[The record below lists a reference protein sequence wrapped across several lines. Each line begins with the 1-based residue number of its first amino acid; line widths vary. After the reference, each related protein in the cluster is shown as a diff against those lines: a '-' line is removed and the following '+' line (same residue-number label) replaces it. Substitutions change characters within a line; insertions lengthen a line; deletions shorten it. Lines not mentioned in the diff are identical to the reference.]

1 MLSEARRKLAKRF
14 SRTSLAG
21 LIIFTLT
28 LSIFLFSRI
37 HQVADSHYSMLLSQS
52 LLSHRSFTLDA
63 YALPRHEPVWH
74 GYYFK
79 NGPIYQLEVA
89 REHLYYHLPPGSS
102 VLSVPFVAAFNLLGV
117 SPANADGSYDR
128 RGEMIIEAGL
138 AALLMAALAVIFF
151 YTARLLLPLGWS
163 VAAALGAAFGTQV
176 YSTASRALWSDTWGI
191 LLLGIVILLLLR
203 KETAARGYSPV
214 LLASLLAWTYFVRP
228 TFGVHIAAVSVYLF
242 IFHRRTFLTYALTGA
257 AWLALFVCYS
267 WFHFGRLLPSYYNAG
282 RLEFDSFW
290 EALAGNLVSP
300 ARGLLV
306 YVPVLL
312 YVAFLL
318 VRHRATLSHK
328 RLVWLSAAIIA
339 AHLLV
344 ISSFNHWWGGHSFG
358 PRFSTGLVPWFVL
371 LAVLGLRALLDW
383 REQHGAASR
392 ASWRAELACGAL
404 LLLASMFINTRGATS
419 HATWLWNMRPAEI
432 DPHPE
437 RLWDWTQPQFLAG
450 ITN

>member
-1 MLSEARRKLAKRF
+1 MTEGRFRLARRLGRDAA
-14 SRTSLAG
+14 AG
-21 LIIFTLT
+21 AVVFAVT
-28 LSIFLFSRI
+28 LSVFLFSRI

-52 LLSHRSFTLDA
+52 LVSRASFALDG

-89 REHLYYHLPPGSS
+89 DGRLYYHLPPGSS
-102 VLSVPFVAAFNLLGV
+102 VLSAPFVAAFNLVGV
-117 SPANADGSYDR
+117 SAAREDGSYDP
-128 RGEMIIEAGL
+128 RGEVMIEAGL
-138 AALLMAALAVIFF
+138 AALLMAALAFVFF
-151 YTARLLLPLGWS
+151 RTARLRLPLGWS
-163 VAAALGAAFGTQV
+163 VAAALGAAFGSQV

-191 LLLGIVILLLLR
+191 LLLGVVVFLLLR
-203 KETAARGYSPV
+203 DEAKGRGLNPV
-214 LLASLLAWTYFVRP
+214 WLASLLAWTYFVRP

-242 IFHRRTFLTYALTGA
+242 ISRRRLFLAYALTGA

-267 WFHFGRLLPSYYNAG
+267 WFHFGRLLPSYYGAS
-282 RLEFDSFW
+282 RLGFDSFW

-318 VRHRATLSHK
+318 IRHRATLSQR
-328 RLVWLSAAIIA
+328 RLVWLSLAIIA
-339 AHLLV
+339 GHLV
-344 ISSFNHWWGGHSFG
+344 TISSFNHWWGGHSFG
-358 PRFSTGLVPWFVL
+358 PRFSTGLVPWFFL
-371 LAVLGLRALLDW
+371 LAVLGLRAMLDW
-383 REQHGAASR
+383 REGHRTIPR
-392 ASWRAELACGAL
+392 AQLACGAL
-404 LLLASMFINTRGATS
+404 LLLMSMFINTRGATS

-432 DPHPE
+432 DQHPE

-450 ITN
+450 ML

>member
-1 MLSEARRKLAKRF
+1 
-14 SRTSLAG
+14 
-21 LIIFTLT
+21 
-28 LSIFLFSRI
+28 
-37 HQVADSHYSMLLSQS
+37 
-52 LLSHRSFTLDA
+52 
-63 YALPRHEPVWH
+63 
-74 GYYFK
+74 
-79 NGPIYQLEVA
+79 
-89 REHLYYHLPPGSS
+89 
-102 VLSVPFVAAFNLLGV
+102 LGV
-117 SPANADGSYDR
+117 SAANPDGSYDR
-128 RGEMIIEAGL
+128 RGEVVIEAGL
-138 AALLMAALAVIFF
+138 AALLLATLAVIFF
-151 YTARLLLPLGWS
+151 CTARLVLPLGWS

-203 KETAARGYSPV
+203 QETAARGFSSV

-242 IFHRRTFLTYALTGA
+242 IFHRRLFLPYALTGA

-267 WFHFGRLLPSYYNAG
+267 WFHFGRLLPSYYDAG

-318 VRHRATLSHK
+318 ARYWHTLSHR
-328 RLVWLSAAIIA
+328 RLVWLSLAIIA
-339 AHLLV
+339 GHLLA

-358 PRFSTGLVPWFVL
+358 PRFSTGLVPWFFL
-371 LAVLGLRALLDW
+371 LAVLGIRAMLDW
-383 REQHGAASR
+383 REKHASGSR
-392 ASWRAELACGAL
+392 AAWRAQLACGVL
-404 LLLASMFINTRGATS
+404 LLIMSMFINTRGATS

-432 DPHPE
+432 DQHPE

-450 ITN
+450 ITP

>member
-1 MLSEARRKLAKRF
+1 MTVGRF
-14 SRTSLAG
+14 NLVGRISRTTFAAI
-21 LIIFTLT
+21 LIFVLT

-37 HQVADSHYSMLLSQS
+37 HQMADSHYSMLLSQS
-52 LLSHRSFTLDA
+52 LLSHHSFTLDA

-79 NGPIYQLEVA
+79 NGPDYQLEVMNG
-89 REHLYYHLPPGSS
+89 HLYYHLPPGSS

-117 SPANADGSYDR
+117 SAANTDGSYDR
-128 RGEMIIEAGL
+128 RAEVIIEAGL

-151 YTARLLLPLGWS
+151 YTARLVLPLPWS
-163 VAAALGAAFGTQV
+163 VAAAGGFALGTQV

-191 LLLGIVILLLLR
+191 LLLGIVVFLLLR
-203 KETAARGYSPV
+203 NETTKRGLNPV

-228 TFGVHIAAVSVYLF
+228 TYSVHITAVSVYLF
-242 IFHRRTFLTYALTGA
+242 IFHRRLFLPYALTGA
-257 AWLALFVCYS
+257 AWLMLFVSYS
-267 WFHFGRLLPSYYNAG
+267 WFHFGRLLPSYYSAS

-318 VRHRATLSHK
+318 VRHRTTLTHR
-328 RLVWLSAAIIA
+328 RLLWLSAAIIA
-339 AHLLV
+339 GHLV
-344 ISSFNHWWGGHSFG
+344 AISSFNHWWGGHSFG

-371 LAVLGLRALLDW
+371 LAVLALRAMLDW
-383 REQHGAASR
+383 REQHRTASR
-392 ASWRAELACGAL
+392 AGWRAQLACGAL
-404 LLLASMFINTRGATS
+404 LLLASLFINTRGATS
-419 HATWLWNMRPAEI
+419 HATWLWNQRPAEV
-432 DPHPE
+432 DQHPE
-437 RLWDWTQPQFLAG
+437 RLWDWRQPQFLAG
-450 ITN
+450 MTD

>member
-1 MLSEARRKLAKRF
+1 MTEGRFRLARRLGRDA
-14 SRTSLAG
+14 AAA
-21 LIIFTLT
+21 LIIFAAT
-28 LSIFLFSRI
+28 LSVFLFSRI

-52 LLSHRSFTLDA
+52 LVSRGRFALDA

-89 REHLYYHLPPGSS
+89 GGRLYYHLPPGSS
-102 VLSVPFVAAFNLLGV
+102 VLSAPFVAAFNLVGV
-117 SPANADGSYDR
+117 SAASEDGSYDP
-128 RGEMIIEAGL
+128 RGEVIIEAGL
-138 AALLMAALAVIFF
+138 AALLMAALAAIFF
-151 YTARLLLPLGWS
+151 YTARLVLPLGWS
-163 VAAALGAAFGTQV
+163 AAAALGAAFGTQV

-191 LLLGIVILLLLR
+191 LLLGVVVLLLLR
-203 KETAARGYSPV
+203 NEVKGRGLSPV

-228 TFGVHIAAVSVYLF
+228 TFSVHITMVSVYVF
-242 IFHRRTFLTYALTGA
+242 ISHRRTFLPYALTGL

-267 WFHFGRLLPSYYNAG
+267 WLHFGRPLPSYYSAS
-282 RLEFDSFW
+282 RLEFGSFW

-306 YVPVLL
+306 YVPILL

-318 VRHRATLSHK
+318 VRYRATLSHR
-328 RLVWLSAAIIA
+328 RLVWLAASITA
-339 AHLLV
+339 GHLLA

-358 PRFSTGLVPWFVL
+358 PRFSTGLVPWLVL
-371 LAVLGLRALLDW
+371 LGVLGVRAMLDW
-383 REQHGAASR
+383 KERRAAAPR
-392 ASWRAELACGAL
+392 AGWRAQLACGAAL
-404 LLLASMFINTRGATS
+404 LVASMFINTRGATS

-432 DPHPE
+432 DQHPE

-450 ITN
+450 ML